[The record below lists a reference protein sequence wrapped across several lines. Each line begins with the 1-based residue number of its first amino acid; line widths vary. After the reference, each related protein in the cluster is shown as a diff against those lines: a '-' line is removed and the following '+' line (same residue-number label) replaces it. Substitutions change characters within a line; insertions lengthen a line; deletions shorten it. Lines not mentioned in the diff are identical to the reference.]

1 MAQFAPCVGIDVS
14 KARLDVAVFP
24 DNTSFAVDNTPAGW
38 AELAARCAELSV
50 VTIGLE
56 ASGGFEE
63 GVARALQDRGFTVRL
78 LNPFRVRSFARALG
92 KLAKNDTIDA
102 AVIAHFVATV
112 PGRALP
118 PRSTTRQSL
127 AAVLTMRRQ
136 LTERLVMV
144 RNQARGL
151 ADPLLCRLSK
161 RHITGL
167 LADIRL
173 LDCRLAEIIAG
184 DAELARKY
192 TLLCSAP
199 GVGPV
204 LAVTVLAE
212 LPELGSIDR
221 WKIAALVGVVPYD
234 FDSGTMKGKRCIWG
248 GRTAVR
254 NVLYM
259 AALVAS
265 RCNPQIKAV
274 RERLAHAGKPAKV
287 ALVAVMRKLLTMLN
301 AMLRDG
307 REWRPAS
314 A

>member
-1 MAQFAPCVGIDVS
+1 MAQISPCVGIDVS

-24 DNTSFAVDNTPAGW
+24 DATSFAVDNTPAGW
-38 AELAARCAELSV
+38 AELAARCTGLSV

-56 ASGGFEE
+56 ASGGFEQ
-63 GVARALQDRGFTVRL
+63 GIAHALQDRGFTVRL
-78 LNPFRVRSFARALG
+78 LNPFRVRSFAKALG
-92 KLAKNDTIDA
+92 KLAKNDQIDA
-102 AVIAHFVATV
+102 AVIARFVATM

-118 PRSTTRQSL
+118 PRSTTRQRL
-127 AAVLTMRRQ
+127 AAVLTMRQQ
-136 LTERLVMV
+136 LIERLVMV

-173 LDCRLAEIIAG
+173 LDRRLAAIVAG
-184 DAELARKY
+184 DAELTRQY
-192 TLLCSAP
+192 RLLRSAP

-204 LAVTVLAE
+204 LALTVLAE
-212 LPELGSIDR
+212 LPELGTIDR

-265 RCNPQIKAV
+265 RCNPQLKAF
-274 RERLAHAGKPAKV
+274 REQLAHAGKPAKV

-307 REWRPAS
+307 REWQPTS